1 MCIIT
6 EKNCDG
12 KIACANGDGCYIPS
26 EHCNSVPNCGD
37 NSDEADCGDTSDE
50 QSCVKVQIS
59 DLWFLNAVKS
69 LSHALSHTHTLSW
82 VAEW

>member
-1 MCIIT
+1 
-6 EKNCDG
+6 
-12 KIACANGDGCYIPS
+12 
-26 EHCNSVPNCGD
+26 VQNCGD

-69 LSHALSHTHTLSW
+69 SISLSHSLTHTHTHIILSCRLI
-82 VAEW
+82 ECNS